1 MWINFFKQA
10 IEQSAHMAS
19 LYSTCEYFS
28 WTEYFYSESGI
39 RTILIMQGTMKE
51 NAYWTMNTFQFA
63 DSVWDKTWSSVE
75 LIQQQ
80 PQKLL
85 TFPTVFT
92 IFMIYRLRPGSAAP
106 PSYVTSLASV
116 EGQDIFN
123 ISCHLFFP
131 SGWKWGRRGIFASRH
146 WRLILLIL
154 QQAAFLR
161 SYQILKPRWHDQ
173 QESLLSRGLPMSS
186 ASIHI
191 LWWSFSSSKKTKKP
205 VSAIVFHFVAICK
218 ANWCPGVFSGNGL
231 NQQKNTVSTK
241 DGNRVIL
248 FLLSWRC

>member
-1 MWINFFKQA
+1 MLNEQLIADFTFRIKCCWWCEFIFFKHT

-28 WTEYFYSESGI
+28 WSEYFYSKSGI
-39 RTILIMQGTMKE
+39 RSILIMQRTMKE

-75 LIQQQ
+75 LMQQQ

-92 IFMIYRLRPGSAAP
+92 IFMIYRLWPASAAP

-123 ISCHLFFP
+123 ISCHLLFP
-131 SGWKWGRRGIFASRH
+131 SGRKWGRRGIFASRH
-146 WRLILLIL
+146 WRLIL
-154 QQAAFLR
+154 
-161 SYQILKPRWHDQ
+161 
-173 QESLLSRGLPMSS
+173 
-186 ASIHI
+186 
-191 LWWSFSSSKKTKKP
+191 
-205 VSAIVFHFVAICK
+205 
-218 ANWCPGVFSGNGL
+218 
-231 NQQKNTVSTK
+231 
-241 DGNRVIL
+241 
-248 FLLSWRC
+248 